1 MKLLLT
7 AALLFTA
14 SAGIAFAEGRYETT
28 SIDNMRGI
36 YITDSKTGSVRYC
49 RVSGADGNM
58 KMNCTPVKKADD

>member
-28 SIDNMRGI
+28 SIE
-36 YITDSKTGSVRYC
+36 
-49 RVSGADGNM
+49 NM
-58 KMNCTPVKKADD
+58 KMDCTPVKKADD

>member
-28 SIDNMRGI
+28 STENMSGV
-36 YITDSKTGSVRYC
+36 YITDTKTGSVRYC
-49 RVSGADGNM
+49 RVSGAIENM